1 MVAPLRKGLARVAQP
16 AWRLPGMT
24 DRDRA
29 RNQALRRRLGEPTV
43 VVRAV
48 NWGRTMKN
56 STLRLTLFI
65 TFLVALGV
73 SSSGC
78 LITDLLGKLGG

>member
-1 MVAPLRKGLARVAQP
+1 M
-16 AWRLPGMT
+16 
-24 DRDRA
+24 
-29 RNQALRRRLGEPTV
+29 